1 MSRQNGMALYRIVV
15 ETFNSR
21 KKMSASWGKSQ
32 EITKVIDS
40 LLGSLMSAHNVSV
53 NHLRVV
59 ETFQQKQNMS
69 LEVALEEKSEDH

>member
-1 MSRQNGMALYRIVV
+1 
-15 ETFNSR
+15 
-21 KKMSASWGKSQ
+21 MSASWGKSQ

-53 NHLRVV
+53 NNLRVV

-69 LEVALEEKSEDH
+69 LEVALEEKSEDN